1 MVDSVTIRITTLDNS
16 IVINMDQS
24 EEVGP
29 LEAKTSSQKQRIGLP
44 PVGTHVHTGNSV
56 EQNVEKPEFVEG
68 NTYEGFK
75 NSIDSKKTVTI
86 YIPMDIHSL
95 RNRNGRMLETEHSTA
110 ESDGTMNQ
118 SSRDEE
124 PKESAFV
131 SSPKPSI
138 EKMRPGSPRHSRI
151 RSNSNLGALSA
162 QGKVLVQHPSVI
174 TRRHN
179 PSVTASWIQ
188 SKDNKMRNTWSSRAE
203 ANLSIKLVSMDSP
216 VSSPRKR
223 SLNSLDIHVTAP
235 PQYVRHRCRQK
246 SFSTPPK
253 NVTPPTHR
261 KSDHQHFFPTTSQSS
276 LDENREGSVTSTES
290 STPYNPYQS
299 VLSVSFGLDANDL
312 DVPED
317 NNVIRM
323 DVAPTRRHRSV
334 PSFSPKPDEGVLIDV
349 SDTSH
354 AGSIVNVKDD
364 FESLD
369 LSNIASC
376 PSSVCV
382 PHIEYN
388 RDAQDTLMELI
399 DRSDMQH
406 EWEGEEL
413 LGSNDD
419 EENMLFY
426 SNDKPKIDSIQQ
438 SEEEVKEGI
447 AGPKESESL
456 QVSEVESERD
466 PIPCTPSTSM
476 ALKVMLTPS
485 SSAIPSPSP
494 PPLQKEVQ
502 QSISPLH
509 TVDPLSFSIS
519 DYLSLSPEDRETA
532 RQYRKQQEEQ
542 EQEKRRRHAQM
553 EREREK
559 LSVQPVQ
566 PVEEIV
572 ESQADDDNGEILR
585 RFEEEFQKRMQKK
598 EEEEDRKKAETIEN
612 AKLVLFCCSFNV

>member
-124 PKESAFV
+124 PKESVFV

-598 EEEEDRKKAETIEN
+598 EEEEDRKKAEIIEN